1 MPAQGPVLGLVSF
14 TDPRATAFALRRE
27 RYIESCHQALKRAL
41 QRRRIR
47 VLDPHLKLR
56 RQWKQAFG
64 IRRPD
69 ELQQCLAILQAGGA
83 QAVVLGCWHWTEPM
97 LPLSLARDL
106 QVPIALYAEDDPA
119 WAGSVC
125 LGAVGASLWEAG
137 ISPYGLTHA
146 RFRSD
151 PEGLTR
157 WARGVCALRALHHST
172 LVLWGG
178 TYCLRMEHL
187 QDDIPELKRLLV
199 GDLLSEDEY
208 ILVRGA
214 EAVLAKSPGRVDRF
228 LTWFTKHGGK
238 IEHDKKMATPDSVRR
253 QVALYL
259 AARDHL
265 RQLEAEGHSIGGVSV
280 RCQPELSEVW
290 ACTACTLPSF
300 LPYPADGEG
309 TQPIVPTVCEGDIKG
324 LVTAALLHLMAPEVP
339 PLFGDLKY
347 VTDDLVIISNCG
359 GSSVWYASRS
369 GDPAK
374 TLPAVRLAA
383 QCQGAS
389 GAAVGYEG
397 APGELTVARLIRF
410 DREYVMQLGLG
421 RAVPVDRSVRARIVW
436 GQTWPH
442 IAISLGVSGKALMA
456 AVGSNHLCATA
467 GDLTTEITHACRQL
481 DIPVV
486 RLDSEE
492 SLREFAETA

>member
-1 MPAQGPVLGLVSF
+1 VPPKGPVLGLVSF

-27 RYIESCHQALKRAL
+27 RYLEGRHQALKKAL
-41 QRRRIR
+41 QQRGIR
-47 VLDPHLKLR
+47 VVDPQARLR
-56 RQWKQAFG
+56 KGWRQAFG

-69 ELQQCLAILQAGGA
+69 EVEQCIRIMQAGGA

-97 LPLSLARDL
+97 LPLSLARDF
-106 QVPIALYAEDDPA
+106 QCPIALYAQDDPA

-137 ISPYGLTHA
+137 ISPYALTHV

-151 PEGLTR
+151 PDGLAQ
-157 WARGVCALRALHHST
+157 WARGVCALQALRHST

-178 TYCLRMEHL
+178 SYCLRMEHL
-187 QDDIPELKRLLV
+187 QDDVPELKRLLV
-199 GDLLSEDEY
+199 GDMLTEDEY
-208 ILVRGA
+208 VLVRGA
-214 EAVLAKSPGRVDRF
+214 ETILAKSPRRIQAF
-228 LTWFTKHGGK
+228 LRWFARYGGK
-238 IEHDKKMATPDSVRR
+238 IEHDKKMATPASVRR

-259 AARDHL
+259 AARDRL
-265 RQLEAEGHSIGGVSV
+265 RELESEGHSVGGVSV

-300 LPYPADGEG
+300 LPYPADAEG
-309 TQPIVPTVCEGDIKG
+309 PQRIVPTVCEGDIKG
-324 LVTAALLHLMAPEVP
+324 LVTSTLLHLLAPDVP

-347 VTDDLVIISNCG
+347 VTDDLLIISNCG
-359 GSSVWYASRS
+359 GSSIWYASRS

-410 DREYVMQLGLG
+410 DREYVMQLGVG
-421 RAVPVDRSVRARIVW
+421 RAVPVDRSVRSRIVW

-442 IAISLGVSGKALMA
+442 IAISLGVSGQALMA
-456 AVGSNHLCATA
+456 AIGSNHLSATA
-467 GDLTTEITHACRQL
+467 GDHTAEITHACKQA
-481 DIPVV
+481 DIPIV

-492 SLREFAETA
+492 SLHSFPEML